1 MQSRGD
7 RKRIIREATRM
18 RIRAERDY
26 LADFFLAERDYLA
39 DFFLV
44 PPGYRLIRRLEE
56 ATAITILK
64 PLPNVAG
71 YAAQLG
77 LEVW

>member
-26 LADFFLAERDYLA
+26 LADFFR
-39 DFFLV
+39 V
-44 PPGYRLIRRLEE
+44 QPGYRLIKRLEE